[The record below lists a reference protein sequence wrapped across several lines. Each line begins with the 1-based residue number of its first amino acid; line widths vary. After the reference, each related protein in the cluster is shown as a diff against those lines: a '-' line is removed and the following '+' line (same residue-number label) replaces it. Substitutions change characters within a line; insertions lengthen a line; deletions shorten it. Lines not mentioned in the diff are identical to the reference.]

1 MSDAIL
7 DYNKIVD
14 EEIFAYEA
22 LKDLYVEKEE
32 VLIKGKRED
41 LFNIDTKILNQAK
54 QIQEIEVRRAVI
66 TKALGNEKITL
77 TNIIEKLKTENSE
90 LAENFA
96 IQRQKLQDLTKD
108 LKKLQEKHQSLVEHS
123 LKIVEKTIDII
134 YSVAAPQSEQYDK
147 SGNNTKINENNVIS
161 SVIEE
166 V

>member
-14 EEIFAYEA
+14 EEIDAYVA
-22 LKDLYVEKEE
+22 LKSLYVEKEE

-54 QIQEIEVRRAVI
+54 IIQEIETRRTDI

-77 TNIIEKLKTENSE
+77 TNIIDKLKTENSA
-90 LAENFA
+90 LAESFTQ
-96 IQRQKLQDLTKD
+96 QRQKLQELTKD
-108 LKKLQEKHQSLVEHS
+108 LKTLQKRHESLVEHS

-147 SGNNTKINENNVIS
+147 TGNNTKINENNVIS